1 MRILLSDDHALFR
14 DGLASLLKA
23 WGMEVVGEASDGLE
37 AVDKARL
44 LQPDL
49 ILMDINMPRCDGLGA
64 TRRIKAEMP
73 QIKVVMLT
81 VSDDSDD
88 LFDAIKS
95 GAQGYMLKDL
105 SSEQFMEM
113 LQRVARGE
121 VALSPTLATRIWN
134 EFSREKAK
142 RRTEAGEESL
152 TAREMDVLHLTA
164 EGKSNKE
171 MASILHISENT
182 ATYHMKNILAKLHLK
197 NRAQV
202 VAYAYREGILK
213 DGPAS

>member
-1 MRILLSDDHALFR
+1 MRILLADDHALFR

-44 LQPDL
+44 LHPDL
-49 ILMDINMPRCDGLGA
+49 ILMDINMPRCDGLEA

-88 LFDAIKS
+88 LFEAIKS

-105 SSEQFMEM
+105 SSDQFIEM
-113 LQRVARGE
+113 LQRVAQGE
-121 VALSPTLATRIWN
+121 VALNPALATRIWN
-134 EFSREKAK
+134 EFSREKAR
-142 RRTEAGEESL
+142 RRTGTGEESL
-152 TAREMDVLHLTA
+152 SAREMDVLRLVA

-171 MASILHISENT
+171 IADRKS
-182 ATYHMKNILAKLHLK
+182 
-197 NRAQV
+197 V
-202 VAYAYREGILK
+202 V
-213 DGPAS
+213 

>member
-1 MRILLSDDHALFR
+1 MRILLADDHALFR
-14 DGLASLLKA
+14 DGLSSLLKA

-49 ILMDINMPRCDGLGA
+49 ILMDVNMPRCDGLEA
-64 TRRIKAEMP
+64 TRRIKAQMP

-105 SSEQFMEM
+105 SSDQFMEM
-113 LQRVARGE
+113 IQRVARGE
-121 VALSPTLATRIWN
+121 VALSPALATRIWN
-134 EFSREKAK
+134 EFSKEKAK
-142 RRTEAGEESL
+142 RRTETGEESL
-152 TAREMDVLHLTA
+152 TAREMDVLHLIA

-171 MASILHISENT
+171 VASLLHISENT
-182 ATYHMKNILAKLHLK
+182 ANYHVKNILAKLHLR

-213 DGPAS
+213 DGPA